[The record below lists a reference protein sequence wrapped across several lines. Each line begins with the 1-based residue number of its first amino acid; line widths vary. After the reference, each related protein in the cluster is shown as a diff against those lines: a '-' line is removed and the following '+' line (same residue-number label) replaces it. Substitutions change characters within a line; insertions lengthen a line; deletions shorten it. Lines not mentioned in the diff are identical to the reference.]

1 MIQLRW
7 IIPAIVFALLCQSI
21 TAQNPQSYSVRQY
34 TSDNG
39 LLQNSVHGIEFDKNG
54 YCWLATEMGLV
65 RFDGQNFAHFTQRN
79 LPGLNSNFFISLSK
93 DSAQDIYSTET
104 YGNSVKIT
112 AEKNSGSDVMVMSE
126 KKLRSKIGPLYTGQP
141 THELLKNY
149 CDSLT
154 LRRISRRLLYAVV
167 SSSEM
172 YTFYENR
179 LWYIA
184 NNKVTPVQMRF
195 PVRSA
200 NEATVESASFVHVAP
215 GNKVTVLRKG
225 QPVQAIT
232 RLEGDIEKDEYF
244 IKNQYSLHWSDG
256 LSFVF
261 CGGNLYTLQ
270 LVKERLLTRLVF
282 RDLPVSDINCIRKNE
297 QQGLYYIGTLSGG
310 LYVIKPASLTVLTQ
324 PDQGSANNSY
334 FSQAMLPDSCIAA
347 NNYKFYFD
355 GRKVPFALNTRRLS
369 DMLYENNRLWVFVED
384 SVKCYRY
391 NDMQLIFIN
400 HLPALADEI
409 QYNPADSSILMCTSN
424 SMLRLKNFQL
434 TTVFSKPAMFKEG
447 SSLTTFY
454 RIDNDNFYLGA
465 LDGLYKYN
473 VTKGSFTP
481 LKTKIMAEKI
491 YRDNHNCL
499 WMSTYGNGF
508 YMLQNDVA
516 IEFPPDE
523 EQKLNVVYGIFE
535 DKLGFMWLTTNS
547 GLFRIPRKDLV
558 DYAAGKK
565 NRLRYE
571 LFNTSDGLLTNEFNG
586 GNASTVIEM
595 PGGRFSL
602 VSSNGLVWLNPASIS
617 SKDVLNDIYLDAV
630 FMNDRKLSGKEQ
642 GTIEAGFYKLVF
654 QVSSPYFGNSYDN
667 NIHYRIPELSAVWQE
682 APANG
687 EIVFNRLP
695 HRHYTLELRK
705 SNGTGESVK
714 TISFRVLPH
723 FYETWAF
730 MLCCLTATAAVL
742 LLLYR
747 WRLSVLSEQ
756 KKKLETKVYQRT
768 EELNNNML
776 HLEKTIKELELSEER
791 IFRNGVFKEKVTSM
805 ILHDLRSPLRFL
817 SGVATHIRQHYDQM
831 PAQELD
837 KQLNELAAACSNVYY
852 FSNDFMEWI
861 KAQQN
866 DFTVNIERVQIQQVF
881 EEIAQL
887 YFTLSNYKHN
897 SIVIEPTAVT
907 CYTDLNIL
915 RIIIRNLVDNAN
927 KYTQGGKITMRA
939 LQAENKVEL
948 TVADEGKGISPDLI
962 EILQKGVIIESNT
975 PGQTLGLKLVID
987 LTRVLNGEIMFSSEL
1002 QKGTTIT
1009 INLNN

>member
-1 MIQLRW
+1 MLQ
-7 IIPAIVFALLCQSI
+7 IILTIAPALLCQSLA
-21 TAQNPQSYSVRQY
+21 AQNPGSYSVRQY

-65 RFDGQNFAHFTQRN
+65 RFDGQNFVHFTQRN
-79 LPGLNSNFFISLSK
+79 LPGLNSNFFTWLSK
-93 DSAQDIYSTET
+93 DAAQNIYSTET
-104 YGNSVKIT
+104 YGNTAKIN
-112 AEKNSGSDVMVMSE
+112 AEKKSGSSVQIIPG
-126 KKLRSKIGPLYTGQP
+126 KKLRSKIGPLYTGQL

-154 LRRISRRLLYAVV
+154 LRRIIRRQLHAVV

-184 NNKVTPVQMRF
+184 NNKVTQLQLPF
-195 PVRSA
+195 PIRSA
-200 NEATVESASFVHVAP
+200 NEATVETATFVHVAA
-215 GNKVTVLRKG
+215 GNKVTAFRSG
-225 QPVQAIT
+225 QPVQTLT

-244 IKNQYSLHWSDG
+244 SKNQYSLHWSDG
-256 LSFVF
+256 SSFVF

-270 LVKERLLTRLVF
+270 LVQGRLLTRLIF
-282 RDLPVSDINCIRKNE
+282 RDLPVSDINCVRKNE

-324 PDQGSANNSY
+324 PDRGSANNSY
-334 FSQAMLPDSCIAA
+334 FSQVMLPDSCIAA

-355 GRKVPFALNTRRLS
+355 GRKVPFTLNTRRMS

-384 SVKCYRY
+384 SIKCYRY
-391 NDMQLIFIN
+391 SDMQLIFTN
-400 HLPALADEI
+400 HLPALVNEV
-409 QYNPADSSILMCTSN
+409 QYKPDDSSIFMCTSN
-424 SMLRLKNFQL
+424 SMLRLNNFQL
-434 TTVFSKPAMFKEG
+434 TTLFSKPGIFKEG
-447 SSLTTFY
+447 SSLTAFY
-454 RIDNDNFYLGA
+454 RIDKDNFYLGT

-473 VTKGSFTP
+473 VTTGSFTP
-481 LKTKIMAEKI
+481 LKTKIMVEKI

-499 WMSTYGNGF
+499 WMSTYGSGF

-523 EQKLNVVYGIFE
+523 QQKLNVVYGIFE

-547 GLFRIPRKDLV
+547 GLFRIPRKDLT

-602 VSSNGLVWLNPASIS
+602 ISSNGLVWLDPASIS
-617 SKDVLNDIYLDAV
+617 NKDVLNSIYLDAV
-630 FMNDRKLSGKEQ
+630 YMNDRKLSDKEQ
-642 GTIEAGFYKLVF
+642 AIIDAGFYKLVF

-667 NIHYRIPELSAVWQE
+667 NIHYRIPELSPVWQE

-695 HRHYTLELRK
+695 HKHYTLELRK
-705 SNGTGESVK
+705 SNGTSESVK

-723 FYETWAF
+723 FYETRVF
-730 MLCCLTATAAVL
+730 LLCCLAAGAVVL

-747 WRLSVLSEQ
+747 WRMSVLSEQ
-756 KKKLETKVYQRT
+756 KKKLEKKVYQRT
-768 EELNNNML
+768 EELNSNML
-776 HLEKTIKELELSEER
+776 HLEKTIKKLELSEER
-791 IFRNGVFKEKVTSM
+791 IFRNGMFKEKVTSM

-817 SGVATHIRQHYDQM
+817 SGVATYIRQHYDQM
-831 PAQELD
+831 PAPELD
-837 KQLNELAAACSNVYY
+837 KQLNELASACSNVYY

-866 DFTVNIERVQIQQVF
+866 DFVINIEQVQVQQVF

-887 YFTLSNYKHN
+887 YFTLSKYKHN
-897 SIVIEPTAVT
+897 TIIIEPTVAT

-915 RIIIRNLVDNAN
+915 RIILRNLVDNAN
-927 KYTQGGKITMRA
+927 KYTQGGKIIMRA
-939 LQAENKVEL
+939 VQFEDKVLL

-962 EILQKGVIIESNT
+962 KVLQKGITIEDNA

-1002 QKGTTIT
+1002 QKGTNIT
-1009 INLNN
+1009 ISLNN